1 MHKKFTEAILHRPI
15 HELDFSAE
23 FKAITKEWGLKT
35 LAEILEHKPKNLTKL
50 PGFDARI
57 LYELVAFLEQEKLGF
72 YLN

>member
-1 MHKKFTEAILHRPI
+1 MQKKFTEPVLHKPI
-15 HELDFSAE
+15 YDLEFSAE

-35 LAEILEHKPKNLTKL
+35 LADILEHKPRNLTKL

-57 LYELVAFLEQEKLGF
+57 LHELVAFLEKEKLGF